1 MTSVQP
7 RCVSSSASAHPTIP
21 APMITT
27 FFDIYLTLSVGLNAF
42 RIMKQHLFVLNDKP
56 MLMQKGQARQVPA
69 PSCT

>member
-7 RCVSSSASAHPTIP
+7 RCVNSSARAHPTIP

-27 FFDIYLTLSVGLNAF
+27 FFDIYKHFRLGFYVF